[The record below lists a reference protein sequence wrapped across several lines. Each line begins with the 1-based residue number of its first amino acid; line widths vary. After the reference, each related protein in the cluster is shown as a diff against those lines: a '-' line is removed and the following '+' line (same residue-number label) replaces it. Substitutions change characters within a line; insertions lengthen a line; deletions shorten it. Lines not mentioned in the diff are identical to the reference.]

1 MPTRPPQ
8 TIWETALGQLELQ
21 VTRPNFETW
30 LRPTTA
36 LRLEGHHL
44 VVGVPSDFALEWLR
58 SRMAGIVNRTVSRLL
73 DAEATVSFEVLGAAP
88 APSGSGETERQS
100 AARPVHSLIGHLD
113 PKLTFDT
120 FVVLKCNRVTYRA
133 AKRASGDDAYG
144 LLVISGPPGSGKT
157 HLLHAIGNA
166 AREAGRAVVALTGEA
181 FVDRYASAVR
191 TGQPH
196 TFREAFAGCEFFLLD
211 DLRFLAS
218 RLSSQEQFLLALDA
232 LRQRD
237 CILVVSTDVPPEQ
250 VNGLSEKLMTRLGS
264 AVVARLA
271 TPSATERLE
280 FLQALAALDH
290 HDIPPTV
297 LSLIAE
303 TSSSSI
309 RDLAGRLRQVIA
321 YADLSGQAISPVL
334 THEALQVSYQPQT
347 APQSDHILAAVCSHF
362 SISHDQL
369 ASRSRTR
376 DITYPRHLAMYLLR
390 ELGSCSLAQ
399 IGQLLGGRDHST
411 VLSGYARIKRE
422 RAALPQTQADLD
434 QLELLL
440 RQHSAA

>member
-1 MPTRPPQ
+1 LPTRPPQ

-44 VVGVPSDFALEWLR
+44 IVGVPSDFALEWLR

-88 APSGSGETERQS
+88 ASSRSTETERQP
-100 AARPVHSLIGHLD
+100 AARTGQSLVGNLD
-113 PKLTFDT
+113 PKLTFDA
-120 FVVLKCNRVTYRA
+120 FIVLKCNRVAYRA
-133 AKRASGDDAYG
+133 AKRAFSDDPYG
-144 LLVISGPPGSGKT
+144 LLVISGPAGSGKT

-166 AREAGRAVVALTGEA
+166 AREAGRALVALTGEA

-191 TGQPH
+191 AGQPH
-196 TFREAFAGCEFFLLD
+196 TFREAFGGCEFFLLD

-218 RLSSQEQFLLALDA
+218 RVSSQEQFLLALDA
-232 LRQRD
+232 LRQRG
-237 CILVVSTDVPPEQ
+237 CILVVTTDAPPEQ
-250 VNGLSEKLMTRLGS
+250 IDGLSEKLMTRLRS

-280 FLQALAALDH
+280 FLQALAALH
-290 HDIPPTV
+290 HRDIPPAV

-303 TSSSSI
+303 QPSASV
-309 RDLAGRLRQVIA
+309 RDLAGRLHQVIA
-321 YADLSGQAISPVL
+321 YADLSGQPISPTL
-334 THEALQVSYQPQT
+334 THEALHTLSQPQT
-347 APQSDHILAAVCSHF
+347 APQSDDILDTICSRF
-362 SISHDQL
+362 SISRDQL
-369 ASRSRTR
+369 AGRSRTR

-390 ELGSCSLAQ
+390 ELGSCSLTQ
-399 IGQLLGGRDHST
+399 IGHILGGRDHST
-411 VLSGYARIKRE
+411 VLSGYARIKQE

>member
-1 MPTRPPQ
+1 LPTRPPQ

-44 VVGVPSDFALEWLR
+44 VIGVPSDFALEWLR

-73 DAEATVSFEVLGAAP
+73 DAEATVSFEVLGAA
-88 APSGSGETERQS
+88 SVQSRSTETERQP
-100 AARPVHSLIGHLD
+100 AARTSQSLVGHLD
-113 PKLTFDT
+113 PKLTFDA

-133 AKRASGDDAYG
+133 AKRASSDDPYG
-144 LLVISGPPGSGKT
+144 LLVITGPAGSGKT

-166 AREAGRAVVALTGEA
+166 VREAGHAVVALTGEA

-191 TGQPH
+191 AGQPH
-196 TFREAFAGCEFFLLD
+196 TFREAFSGCEFFLLD

-218 RLSSQEQFLLALDA
+218 RVSSQEQFLLALDA
-232 LRQRD
+232 LRQRG
-237 CILVVSTDVPPEQ
+237 CILVVTTDVPPEQ
-250 VNGLSEKLMTRLGS
+250 VDGLSEKLMTRLRS
-264 AVVARLA
+264 AVVAHLA
-271 TPSATERLE
+271 TPSAAERLE
-280 FLQALAALDH
+280 FLQALAALH
-290 HDIPPTV
+290 HRDIPPAV
-297 LSLIAE
+297 LSLVAE
-303 TSSSSI
+303 QPSASV
-309 RDLAGRLRQVIA
+309 RDLAGRLHQVIA
-321 YADLSGQAISPVL
+321 YADLSGQPISPAL
-334 THEALQVSYQPQT
+334 THEALQASYQPQPV
-347 APQSDHILAAVCSHF
+347 PQSAYIIDTICSRF
-362 SISHDQL
+362 SISRDQL
-369 ASRSRTR
+369 TGRSRTR

-390 ELGSCSLAQ
+390 ELGSCSLTQ

-411 VLSGYARIKRE
+411 VLSGYARIKQE
-422 RAALPQTQADLD
+422 RASLPQTQTDLD